1 VSESTSGNNGK
12 PHNDF
17 SKRLTYV
24 WFRRQALLGRRIE
37 QAEIAGLV
45 GKALGRGPFTQAAV
59 SKWLNGDSEPN
70 LETIR
75 AIAKVF
81 EADPGWLAFGEGDP
95 PNDPA
100 APIPMPPRSR
110 GPGD

>member
-24 WFRRQALLGRRIE
+24 WFRRQALLGRKIE
-37 QAEIAGLV
+37 QAEIAELV
-45 GKALGRGPFTQAAV
+45 GKVMGRGPFTQAAV

-81 EADPGWLAFGEGDP
+81 EVDPGWLAFGEGDP